1 MSENI
6 FIPTVNQGHVRFIE
20 GKLNSLKINKP
31 EGYIGEIKY
40 MEHALNDVINRM
52 ELGELA
58 NLRSY
63 QNTAMT
69 PKEIEEERIR
79 VSKAMAENRDKPS
92 I

>member
-6 FIPTVNQGHVRFIE
+6 FIPTVNQGYVRTIE
-20 GKLNSLKINKP
+20 GRIGSLKINKP

-40 MEHALNDVINRM
+40 MEHALKDVINRM
-52 ELGELA
+52 EPGELA

-63 QNTAMT
+63 QNIVMT
-69 PKEIEEERIR
+69 PKEIEEERVR
-79 VSKAMAENRDKPS
+79 VNKAMAENRDKPS